1 MRGYGQY
8 CPIALAAEVFAER
21 WTPIIVRNLHLG
33 CRHFGE
39 ILQGA
44 PGLPRSVLARRLH
57 TLQRDGVVQVT
68 REGRATTYE
77 LTEMGSELAQVCL
90 LLGVWGARWLEEQ
103 PDNQDPYLALW
114 TIARLIEPGSLPRD
128 RVVVRFDVSDARAHD
143 RFWLVADHTGAEV
156 CIEPPGLT
164 EDGIVT
170 TGSGALIRWYA
181 GQRPALTD
189 RREPEMRVAGPPW
202 LERELARWGR
212 LNPYAGILPARLDPL
227 PQQRGAGL
235 SAAAAAV
242 ARR

>member
-90 LLGVWGARWLEEQ
+90 LLGAWGARWLEEQ

-114 TIARLIEPGSLPRD
+114 TIARLIEPGSLPRE
-128 RVVVRFDVSDARAHD
+128 RVVVRFDVADARGHD
-143 RFWLVADHTGAEV
+143 RFWLVADGTGAEV

-170 TGSGALIRWYA
+170 TGSAALIRWNA
-181 GQRPALTD
+181 GRRPAPND
-189 RREPEMRVAGPPW
+189 GHEAAMVVVGPPW
-202 LERELARWGR
+202 LERELTRWGR
-212 LNPYAGILPARLDPL
+212 LNPYAGILPARLDLL

-235 SAAAAAV
+235 AAAAAAV
-242 ARR
+242 GHR